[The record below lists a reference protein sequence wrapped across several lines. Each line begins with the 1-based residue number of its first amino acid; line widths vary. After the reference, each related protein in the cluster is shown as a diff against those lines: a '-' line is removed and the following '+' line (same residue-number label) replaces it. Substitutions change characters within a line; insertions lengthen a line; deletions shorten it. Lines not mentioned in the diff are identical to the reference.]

1 MPLSGLKTGRRAEFN
16 RARTPKGFLAMRHI
30 AKSLVG
36 LIVTL
41 LVISFVIF
49 LVMEAVPGDP
59 AEIMLGT
66 SAAPD
71 TLAALRHQL
80 GLDQPFMV
88 RYADWLIGLVQ
99 GNLGNSYT
107 YHTPVA
113 QLIGERLT
121 VTLPLTGLAV
131 LLSVSISLP
140 LGVVAASKPNG
151 IVDIVASL
159 FSQIGI
165 AVPNFWI
172 GLLLILGFALA
183 LGWFPAGGFPGW
195 EDGFWPSIT
204 ALLLP
209 AIALA
214 IPQAA
219 VLTRVTRAAVI
230 EITNE
235 DFVRTARAKGATPS
249 HALWRHVVP
258 NALIPVVTMLGMQIS
273 VLIAGTVLVENVF
286 TLPGMGTLAYQAL
299 AQRDLIVI
307 QNVVLF
313 FAAIVMGVNFIV
325 DALYTVLD
333 PRLRTR

>member
-1 MPLSGLKTGRRAEFN
+1 
-16 RARTPKGFLAMRHI
+16 MRHI
-30 AKSLVG
+30 MQSLVG

-41 LVISFVIF
+41 LVVSFVIF

-59 AEIMLGT
+59 AEIILGM

-71 TLAALRHQL
+71 TLEALRSQL
-80 GLDQPFMV
+80 GLDQSFLV
-88 RYADWLIGLVQ
+88 RYVNWLVGLLH
-99 GNLGNSYT
+99 GDLGNSYT
-107 YHTPVA
+107 YSTSVA

-131 LLSVSISLP
+131 FLSVLISLP
-140 LGVVAASKPNG
+140 LGVIAAAKPNG
-151 IVDIVASL
+151 IVDIFASL

-172 GLLLILGFALA
+172 GLLLILGISLSF
-183 LGWFPAGGFPGW
+183 GWFPAGGFPGW
-195 EDGFWPSIT
+195 EAGFWAALQALILPS
-204 ALLLP
+204 
-209 AIALA
+209 IALA

-230 EITNE
+230 EVTNE
-235 DFVRTARAKGATPS
+235 DFVRTARAKGATPNQ
-249 HALWRHVVP
+249 ALWRHIMP
-258 NALIPVVTMLGMQIS
+258 NALIPIVTMLGMQIS
-273 VLIAGTVLVENVF
+273 VLIAGAVLVENVF
-286 TLPGMGTLAYQAL
+286 SLPGMGTLAYQAL

-313 FAAIVMGVNFIV
+313 FAAIVMIINFIV

-333 PRLRTR
+333 PRLRTRR

>member
-1 MPLSGLKTGRRAEFN
+1 MQ
-16 RARTPKGFLAMRHI
+16 HI
-30 AKSLVG
+30 ARSLAG
-36 LIVTL
+36 LILTL

-49 LVMEAVPGDP
+49 LIMEAVPGDP

-71 TLAALRHQL
+71 TLAALRAQL
-80 GLDQPFMV
+80 GLDQPFLV
-88 RYADWLIGLVQ
+88 RYVEWLSGILH
-99 GNLGNSYT
+99 GNLGDSYT

-113 QLIGERLT
+113 HLIAERLM

-131 LLSVSISLP
+131 VLSVAISLP
-140 LGVVAASKPNG
+140 LGVIAASRPGG
-151 IVDIVASL
+151 IVDMFASL
-159 FSQIGI
+159 FAQIGI

-172 GLLLILGFALA
+172 GLLLILGIALTFGF
-183 LGWFPAGGFPGW
+183 LPAGGFPGW
-195 EDGFWPSIT
+195 EAGFWP
-204 ALLLP
+204 ALKALILP
-209 AIALA
+209 SVALA

-273 VLIAGTVLVENVF
+273 VLIAGAVLVENVF

-299 AQRDLIVI
+299 AQRDLVVI

-313 FAAIVMGVNFIV
+313 FAAIVMGINFLV

-333 PRLRTR
+333 PRLRTRK

>member
-1 MPLSGLKTGRRAEFN
+1 
-16 RARTPKGFLAMRHI
+16 MRNI
-30 AKSLVG
+30 AQSFVG

-41 LVISFVIF
+41 LVVSFVIL

-59 AEIMLGT
+59 AEIILGM

-71 TLAALRHQL
+71 TLAALRSQL
-80 GLDQPFMV
+80 GLDQPFIT
-88 RYADWLIGLVQ
+88 RYLTWVVGILQ
-99 GNLGNSYT
+99 GDLGNSYT
-107 YHTPVA
+107 YSTPVA
-113 QLIGERLT
+113 ELIGERLL

-131 LLSVSISLP
+131 FLSVAIALP
-140 LGVVAASKPNG
+140 LGVMAAAKPNG
-151 IVDIVASL
+151 GVDIFASF

-172 GLLLILGFALA
+172 GLLLIMGVALTF
-183 LGWFPAGGFPGW
+183 GYFPAGGFPGW
-195 EDGFWPSIT
+195 DAGLWMAIK
-204 ALLLP
+204 ALILP

-235 DFVRTARAKGATPS
+235 DFVRTARAKGATPNQ
-249 HALWRHVVP
+249 ALWRHIMP

-273 VLIAGTVLVENVF
+273 VLIAGAVLVENVF
-286 TLPGMGTLAYQAL
+286 NLPGMGTLAYQAL

-313 FAAIVMGVNFIV
+313 FAAIVIIINFIV
-325 DALYTVLD
+325 DALYVVLD
-333 PRLRTR
+333 PRLRTQR

>member
-1 MPLSGLKTGRRAEFN
+1 
-16 RARTPKGFLAMRHI
+16 MRNI
-30 AKSLVG
+30 AQSFVG

-41 LVISFVIF
+41 LVVSFVIL

-59 AEIMLGT
+59 AEIILGM

-71 TLAALRHQL
+71 TLAALRSQL
-80 GLDQPFMV
+80 GLDQPFIT
-88 RYADWLIGLVQ
+88 RYLTWIVGILQ
-99 GNLGNSYT
+99 GDLGNSYT
-107 YHTPVA
+107 YSTPVA
-113 QLIGERLT
+113 ELIGERLL

-131 LLSVSISLP
+131 FLSVAIALP
-140 LGVVAASKPNG
+140 LGVMAAAKPNG
-151 IVDIVASL
+151 AVDIFASF

-172 GLLLILGFALA
+172 GLLLIMGVALTF
-183 LGWFPAGGFPGW
+183 GYFPAGGFPGW
-195 EDGFWPSIT
+195 DAGLWVAIK
-204 ALLLP
+204 ALILP

-230 EITNE
+230 EITSE

-249 HALWRHVVP
+249 QALWRHIMP

-273 VLIAGTVLVENVF
+273 VLIAGAVLVENVF
-286 TLPGMGTLAYQAL
+286 NLPGMGTLAYQAL

-313 FAAIVMGVNFIV
+313 FAAIVIIINFIV
-325 DALYTVLD
+325 DALYVVLD
-333 PRLRTR
+333 PRLRTHR